1 MNSKSKTKR
10 SEEKSCLE
18 KSNENQNDDSE
29 LDSGEE
35 EFIDPQLE
43 QEENNSRKK
52 SKYDC
57 VFCGETFSN
66 DNVLSGHLKLA
77 HSKFANKNDEPK
89 KKNADADAITE
100 DDNISDEEKLNDI
113 ENEENEMDMDND
125 SMAKETLVIPENTTK
140 WNLCTYQ
147 CCFCKRITMSRS
159 SMTNHIQISHDL
171 SVPVSI
177 LSL

>member
-10 SEEKSCLE
+10 TEEISYLE
-18 KSNENQNDDSE
+18 KSNENQNDESE
-29 LDSGEE
+29 LDSGDDEE
-35 EFIDPQLE
+35 EIDPQLE
-43 QEENNSRKK
+43 QEENNCPKK

-57 VFCGETFSN
+57 AFCGETFSN

-77 HSKFANKNDEPK
+77 HSKFANKNEPAK
-89 KKNADADAITE
+89 KKNSDPDAITE
-100 DDNISDEEKLNDI
+100 DNNISDEEK
-113 ENEENEMDMDND
+113 EMDMDN
-125 SMAKETLVIPENTTK
+125 MAKETLVIPENTTK

-159 SMTNHIQISHDL
+159 SMTNHIQISHGL
-171 SVPVSI
+171 SVPVSSI